1 MLLSHRFRRVVIDC
15 LCEYDE
21 TLTLAD
27 LADEVACRCRDETIE
42 DVDAAEVKQTYMA
55 LYHTHLPKLI
65 DYGVVEYDKSGTSSP
80 RRKGPERSSSI
91 WTGWRSDHGTPR
103 MAK

>member
-1 MLLSHRFRRVVIDC
+1 MLLSHRFRRVAIDC
-15 LCEYDE
+15 LCEHDE

-27 LADEVACRCRDETIE
+27 LADEVACRRRDEAIV

-65 DYGVVEYDKSGTSSP
+65 EYGVVEYDQERDLVSP
-80 RRKGPERSSSI
+80 TEGARAVVEYL
-91 WTGWRSDHGTPR
+91 DR
-103 MAK
+103 MGE